1 MVQLLLMNGL
11 PVLPKPDIDFDALR
25 AYRLGRVLEQMDNA
39 DVDLLVLFNPVSLRY
54 AADWREYQVF
64 QSRIQIFDLFVQ
76 RDGTMVLHGGYGEP
90 PPVNVERRPGHALN
104 CFDGGLDLEARVARF
119 AADVQAATDRGARIA
134 VEQANPCAIGALH
147 DLGLRV
153 IDAEPL
159 MEAARYVKSAEEIQ
173 CLRHSIAVAE
183 AAIGLM
189 QCASEPG
196 ATENELLALLHQ
208 VNIANDGEWI
218 DARMLSSG
226 PRTNP
231 WYQMATDREIAAGD
245 FVAMDTDMIGPFG
258 YCADISRTWLVG
270 ESPTE
275 QQRELYR
282 LAHAEI
288 THNALLLEPGRT
300 FREVSE
306 KAYRHDEEFTA
317 HRYTCLSH
325 GVGMTDEYPKIAYRQ
340 DWENDGY
347 DGEILADTVM
357 TVESFVGSDR
367 GGPGVKLEDMYLVTS
382 DGPRRLSTY
391 PFEEALL

>member
-1 MVQLLLMNGL
+1 
-11 PVLPKPDIDFDALR
+11 
-25 AYRLGRVLEQMDNA
+25 
-39 DVDLLVLFNPVSLRY
+39 
-54 AADWREYQVF
+54 
-64 QSRIQIFDLFVQ
+64 
-76 RDGTMVLHGGYGEP
+76 MVLHGGYGEP
-90 PPVNVERRPGHALN
+90 PLANVERRPGHALN
-104 CFDGGLDLEARVARF
+104 CFDGGLDLEARVGRF

-134 VEQANPCAIGALH
+134 VEQVNPCAIGALR

-159 MEAARYVKSAEEIQ
+159 IEAARYVKSAEEIQ

-189 QCASEPG
+189 QRASEPG

-258 YCADISRTWLVG
+258 YCADISRTWVVG
-270 ESPTE
+270 ETPTE

-288 THNALLLEPGRT
+288 TYNAMLLEPGRT

-306 KAYRHDEEFTA
+306 KAFRHDEEFTA

-347 DGEILADTVM
+347 DGEILPDTVM

-382 DGPRRLSTY
+382 DGPQRLSTH
-391 PFEEALL
+391 PFEETLL